1 MRLWYN
7 TQPMRPIATD
17 THDFPSIRREGKI
30 YVDKTMFIHRL
41 VTDPDAKIFF
51 ISRPRRFGK
60 SLTVSALKALFSGR
74 RELFEGLYIDKTD
87 WKWETY
93 PIIHFEFNDVTTTS
107 LAEFE
112 ASLAYH
118 VKSRLERAG
127 YAYDASIPMPDNF
140 GRAID
145 TLAIQK
151 DAAGNDVHRGVVI
164 LVDEYDAPV
173 GHALGDIDFAE
184 KIRDR
189 LSAVY
194 AQMKNRTGDIRFL
207 FMTGVSK
214 FTKLSVFSALSNIVD
229 VSQKDEYATMLGYT
243 EEELSTNF
251 EEHLRAHAAKM
262 GKSYEDYR
270 AEMKRWYNGF
280 RFARNVATTVYNPI
294 SVAYTLVNQEP
305 AFTATWATTG
315 RPSML
320 MNYLK
325 REDLL
330 SIDYE
335 KMSGVP
341 AAAFDVADL
350 RNLTATA
357 LLFQSGYL
365 TVKDYDAD
373 SEDYTIGVP
382 DEEVRR
388 DLTTLI
394 AGVAAG
400 ETDVWAANLGKT
412 LLHANW
418 PKFFVGLKS
427 LYAHLPYGPKEDD
440 VQEFSY
446 ERILYALLA
455 SQGVEVVSED
465 RQSNGRADIVAKHK
479 KGIYV
484 FELKV
489 DEPVDKAFKQIR
501 EKKYAEPYL
510 ADGRPVWL
518 IGLSFNSQTRHL
530 ADCAACRFE
539 EDV

>member
-1 MRLWYN
+1 
-7 TQPMRPIATD
+7 MRPIATD
-17 THDFPSIRREGKI
+17 THDFPKLREKGCI
-30 YVDKTMFIHRL
+30 YVDKTEFIYRL
-41 VTDPDAKIFF
+41 VSDVGTNLFF
-51 ISRPRRFGK
+51 MSRPRRFGK

-74 RELFEGLYIDKTD
+74 RELFKDLYIDKSD

-93 PIIHFEFNDVTTTS
+93 PIIHFEFNKMSTTS

-112 ASLAYH
+112 KNLANH
-118 VKSRLERAG
+118 VEDRLREAGFPYDRERSAHE
-127 YAYDASIPMPDNF
+127 NF
-140 GRAID
+140 
-145 TLAIQK
+145 
-151 DAAGNDVHRGVVI
+151 DAAMKWLSDANGGKGVVI
-164 LVDEYDAPV
+164 LIDEYDAPV
-173 GHALGDIDFAE
+173 GHCLGDIPKAE
-184 KIRDR
+184 AVRDR

-194 AQMKNRTGDIRFL
+194 SQMKNRTGDIRFL

-214 FTKLSVFSALSNIVD
+214 FTKLSVFSALSNLVD
-229 VSQKDEYATMLGYT
+229 VSQRREYATMFGYT
-243 EEELSTNF
+243 EDELSANF
-251 EEHLRAHAAKM
+251 EEHLREHAEIM

-270 AEMKRWYNGF
+270 AEMKHWYNGF
-280 RFARNVATTVYNPI
+280 RFSPDDSTTVYNPV
-294 SVAYTLVNQEP
+294 SVALTLDAKSP
-305 AFTATWATTG
+305 SGFKATWATTG

-335 KMSGVP
+335 GMSGVP
-341 AAAFDVADL
+341 SDAFDVADL

-365 TVKDYDAD
+365 TVKGYDAESD
-373 SEDYTIGVP
+373 DYTIGVP

-388 DLTTLI
+388 DLTTLM

-418 PKFFVGLKS
+418 PKFFAGLRS
-427 LYAHLPYGPKEDD
+427 LYAHLPYGPREDD

-446 ERILYALLA
+446 ERVLYTLLA

-465 RQSNGRADIVAKHK
+465 RQSNGRADVVAKHK
-479 KGIYV
+479 KGTYI

-489 DEPVDKAFKQIR
+489 DDPVDKAFRQIR

-510 ADGRPVWL
+510 AGGRPIWL
-518 IGLSFNSQTRHL
+518 VGLSFDSHTRHL
-530 ADCAACRFE
+530 VDFAAVRYGDAE
-539 EDV
+539 GAG

>member
-1 MRLWYN
+1 MRL
-7 TQPMRPIATD
+7 IATD
-17 THDFPSIRREGKI
+17 THDFPSLRMDGKI
-30 YVDKTMFIHRL
+30 YVDKTEYIYRL
-41 VTDPDAKIFF
+41 IANNNSKLFF
-51 ISRPRRFGK
+51 LSRPRRFGK

-74 RELFEGLYIDKTD
+74 RELFKGLYIDGTD
-87 WKWETY
+87 WKWEKY
-93 PIIHFEFNDVTTTS
+93 PVIHFEFNDLETTTLEAFEKS
-107 LAEFE
+107 LAW
-112 ASLAYH
+112 H
-118 VKSRLERAG
+118 VERKLVEAG
-127 YAYDASIPMPDNF
+127 YSYNESISPADNF
-140 GRAID
+140 GKAIE
-145 TLAIQK
+145 TLSVQK
-151 DAAGNDVHRGVVI
+151 DENGREAHRGVVI

-173 GHALGDIDFAE
+173 GHALGDLDFAE

-194 AQMKNRTGDIRFL
+194 SQMKNRTGDIKFL

-214 FTKLSVFSALSNIVD
+214 FTRLSVFSALNNIVD
-229 VSQKDEYATMLGYT
+229 ASQDSEYATMFGYT
-243 EEELSTNF
+243 EDELSANF
-251 EEHLRAHAAKM
+251 EEHLRDHARIM
-262 GKSYEDYR
+262 GKPYEDYR

-280 RFARNVATTVYNPI
+280 RFSPDDETTVYNPI
-294 SVAYTLVNQEP
+294 SVALTLDAKHP
-305 AFTATWATTG
+305 SFRATWATTG

-320 MNYLK
+320 MNYLR
-325 REDLL
+325 REDIL

-335 KMSGVP
+335 SMSGVP

-357 LLFQSGYL
+357 LLYQSGYL
-365 TVKDYDAD
+365 TVKGYDAD

-400 ETDVWAANLGKT
+400 ETDIWAANLGKT
-412 LLHANW
+412 LLHACW
-418 PKFFVGLKS
+418 QKFFAGLRS

-440 VQEFSY
+440 VQEFSFQ
-446 ERILYALLA
+446 RILYTLLA

-479 KGIYV
+479 KGFYI

-501 EKKYAEPYL
+501 EKKYAEPYV
-510 ADGRPVWL
+510 ADGRPIWL
-518 IGLSFNSQTRHL
+518 IGLSFDSKTRHL
-530 ADCAACRFE
+530 VDCAAEPFSR
-539 EDV
+539 